1 MYNGIGLRTVRG
13 SGTNGYVQRNL
24 SHVNA
29 SRTRQTLVLNKGGGT
44 LGEFGAHG
52 GGKSRPPPNADILL
66 HEKKHR
72 VELQLLELSLE
83 MEERKCDPED
93 IQNKV
98 KRERE
103 RLLARLNGEDRD
115 RGAAEDV
122 QSSHARQK
130 RKEEEN
136 ERIKKAFGIASD
148 YVAGESFD
156 SERMEM
162 RRQERKERSEQE
174 WKEREEGRKL
184 RLKERKE
191 KDIKMESRL
200 ERFRSGSRSRAAP
213 CFHRSKSPADRRGRD
228 GDTSRKSFSHLSVS
242 GRRSRRSPALGRKR
256 FSVSP
261 SRSRSSRSSGSK
273 SSCSRLR
280 SRKLQ
285 KETRHGKEPLAT
297 VKVKRSP
304 LDHARSS
311 DSMSSFDSESSR
323 GRRRYTGK
331 RTKVVGIKTDLV
343 VNVTPVQSAV
353 LKGEQKV
360 LNLSGHSTS
369 IGAVA
374 IDDLPIEVD
383 TKYVS
388 KKRALSPAKTSGAK
402 EATSVVVRQEEK
414 RKAHLE
420 KRVAKARTDSPIKP
434 HSDQALKEED
444 NKALRSPRRSRV
456 SQTDQPMQ
464 SRQRRERNV
473 SPHDRCRRGR
483 STSTASF
490 KTSRSPRRR
499 RMRSRSQ
506 SRSHSVS
513 SQRSWSHSSASS
525 RSSSR
530 SRSKSRVRRRGSSR
544 GSSRTPSRSRSRS
557 FGRGKLRRRR

>member
-24 SHVNA
+24 SYVNA
-29 SRTRQTLVLNKGGGT
+29 SRTRQTLELNKGGGT

-52 GGKSRPPPNADILL
+52 GGKNRPPPNAEILL
-66 HEKKHR
+66 HEKKRR

-83 MEERKCDPED
+83 MEERECDPED
-93 IQNKV
+93 IQDKV

-103 RLLARLNGEDRD
+103 RLLARLDGENRD

-136 ERIKKAFGIASD
+136 KRIKNAFGIASD

-156 SERMEM
+156 SERKEM

-174 WKEREEGRKL
+174 WKEREEARKL

-213 CFHRSKSPADRRGRD
+213 CSQRSKSPADRRGRD

-242 GRRSRRSPALGRKR
+242 GRRSRRSPALERKR

-273 SSCSRLR
+273 SSCSRSR
-280 SRKLQ
+280 SRKLR
-285 KETRHGKEPLAT
+285 KETRRGKGNLAA
-297 VKVKRSP
+297 VKVEHSP

-311 DSMSSFDSESSR
+311 DSTSSVDSEPDR
-323 GRRRYTGK
+323 GRRRSHGE
-331 RTKVVGIKTDLV
+331 RIKVVGVKTELV
-343 VNVTPVQSAV
+343 VNATLVQSAV
-353 LKGEQKV
+353 LKGEHKV

-374 IDDLPIEVD
+374 IDDLPVEAD
-383 TKYVS
+383 TKDVS
-388 KKRALSPAKTSGAK
+388 KKSALSPAKPSSAK

-414 RKAHLE
+414 RKACPE
-420 KRVAKARTDSPIKP
+420 KRVAKARTDSTIGP
-434 HSDQALKEED
+434 HPDQATKEED
-444 NKALRSPRRSRV
+444 VKAPRSPRRSRV
-456 SQTDQPMQ
+456 PQTDQPMQ
-464 SRQRRERNV
+464 SRKRRQRTV
-473 SPHDRCRRGR
+473 SPHDRRRRGR
-483 STSTASF
+483 STSTSSS

-506 SRSHSVS
+506 SRSHLVS
-513 SQRSWSHSSASS
+513 PQRSWSHSSASS

-530 SRSKSRVRRRGSSR
+530 SRSKSRFRRRGSPR
-544 GSSRTPSRSRSRS
+544 GSSCTPSRSRSRS
-557 FGRGKLRRRR
+557 FGRSKPRRHR